1 MRVIIFTQGHADHI
15 GGWSELKGPET
26 ETIAQA
32 NHADRPRIL
41 AAAAALLFAANREA
55 VEASDVTNVDRTYQP
70 PEPVL
75 TATFVDSHSFTLGD
89 RRFELYST
97 PGGETTDSL
106 VAWLPDERTV
116 FTGNLM
122 GPLFGHVPNL
132 YTVRGDKIRS
142 ARLFINSVDR
152 VIGLGPDLLITG
164 HGEPVR
170 GADEIRSRLTQIR
183 DATEYLLDRTIEG
196 MNAGTDLWTLMGQ
209 ITLPPELDIPQG
221 HGKVPWIVRAIWEE
235 HVGWFR
241 FESTT
246 ELYNVPPSAIW
257 AELTVLAGGTPALVR
272 AAQTHLDAGRPLHA
286 LNFVDMILTTGAEG
300 PRCLGNQDW
309 GARAAP
315 CGEWPR
321 ELQRGSLAGVRDPRH
336 QGARKNKLTPQHTS
350 QVDPAPAI
358 GLDRLD
364 RFEGLCAESS
374 SEVTI
379 ARALTPG
386 TAVSRRY
393 RFEGTVGTVV
403 GDSVPWWP
411 EAPRPPARAPNIVMV
426 VLDDVGFAQLGCYG
440 RGYRHPGHRSV
451 GGARCS
457 VPQFSRHGP
466 LLSDVRVSVDR
477 AQPSCRRH
485 GVGRQHG
492 QRLSRLSRIRL
503 PRGHD
508 HRRATGRRRLRH
520 LLRREMASGS
530 SSGDGPAWP
539 VRPLAAGTRVRSLLR
554 VPARY
559 DRPVDAEPVGGQPFG
574 RSNQGCGLS
583 PFRGPGRSLPRV
595 SAGLPLGQFQ
605 TGPFFMYLAFGAGHN
620 PHQVPRP
627 YIERYAGRFDD
638 GWDAARDRILAR
650 QIAAGV
656 VPGDTRMPPPNPD
669 VPPWDSLGGDERR
682 LFARMEEVFAG
693 FLTHADEQLGRLV
706 DFLEAHS
713 LIDDTMLIVLSDNGA
728 SSEGGRFGYVS
739 PPHRSGRF
747 PALADNLGQVDLLG
761 GPLTANHYPSGWAQ
775 AGNTPLR
782 YYKMHTH
789 GGGIRAPLIIHWPAR
804 LTHREVIGDQY
815 HHAVDIVPT
824 ILEELGLSVPDE
836 FRGVPQ
842 LPLHGTSMA
851 YTFDD
856 PQAPT
861 RKDRQYYE
869 IHGHRGLWNEGWKAV
884 TYHHP
889 GTPFADDR
897 WELYHIEEDFS
908 ESTDLADIHPDKVD
922 ELVARWWVEAG
933 ANAVLPLEERTVTLS
948 GNPNAE
954 PRADKYT
961 FTYLPGAFL
970 PDTAMCPDLFNRSFR
985 ISAVV
990 DAFEGAHN
998 GLLLAIGDRFAGFS
1012 FFVQDGHLVFDY
1024 NASRNHS
1031 IITTSSR
1038 FPRCDAARGRHRG
1051 YRPSQRR
1058 CDVLR

>member
-1 MRVIIFTQGHADHI
+1 M
-15 GGWSELKGPET
+15 
-26 ETIAQA
+26 
-32 NHADRPRIL
+32 
-41 AAAAALLFAANREA
+41 
-55 VEASDVTNVDRTYQP
+55 
-70 PEPVL
+70 
-75 TATFVDSHSFTLGD
+75 
-89 RRFELYST
+89 
-97 PGGETTDSL
+97 
-106 VAWLPDERTV
+106 
-116 FTGNLM
+116 
-122 GPLFGHVPNL
+122 
-132 YTVRGDKIRS
+132 
-142 ARLFINSVDR
+142 
-152 VIGLGPDLLITG
+152 
-164 HGEPVR
+164 
-170 GADEIRSRLTQIR
+170 
-183 DATEYLLDRTIEG
+183 
-196 MNAGTDLWTLMGQ
+196 
-209 ITLPPELDIPQG
+209 
-221 HGKVPWIVRAIWEE
+221 
-235 HVGWFR
+235 
-241 FESTT
+241 
-246 ELYNVPPSAIW
+246 
-257 AELTVLAGGTPALVR
+257 
-272 AAQTHLDAGRPLHA
+272 
-286 LNFVDMILTTGAEG
+286 
-300 PRCLGNQDW
+300 
-309 GARAAP
+309 
-315 CGEWPR
+315 
-321 ELQRGSLAGVRDPRH
+321 
-336 QGARKNKLTPQHTS
+336 
-350 QVDPAPAI
+350 
-358 GLDRLD
+358 
-364 RFEGLCAESS
+364 
-374 SEVTI
+374 
-379 ARALTPG
+379 
-386 TAVSRRY
+386 SRRY
-393 RFEGTVGTVV
+393 RFEGTIGTVI

-411 EAPRPPARAPNIVMV
+411 DAPRPPARAPNIVMV

-440 RGYRHPGHRSV
+440 GDIDTPVIDRLAGRGARYRNFHVTALCSPTRACLLTGRNHHAVGMGLVANMDNGFPGYRGYVSHEATTIAELLGDV
-451 GGARCS
+451 GYATYCVGKWHL
-457 VPQFSRHGP
+457 VPPREMGP
-466 LLSDVRVSVDR
+466 LGPFDHWPLGRGFDHYYGFLHGMTDQWTPNLWEDNHSV
-477 AQPSCRRH
+477 AQPEGPDYH
-485 GVGRQHG
+485 
-492 QRLSRLSRIRL
+492 LSADLVDHSLEYLRDYLS
-503 PRGHD
+503 
-508 HRRATGRRRLRH
+508 AN
-520 LLRREMASGS
+520 S
-530 SSGDGPAWP
+530 
-539 VRPLAAGTRVRSLLR
+539 
-554 VPARY
+554 
-559 DRPVDAEPVGGQPFG
+559 DR
-574 RSNQGCGLS
+574 
-583 PFRGPGRSLPRV
+583 
-595 SAGLPLGQFQ
+595 
-605 TGPFFMYLAFGAGHN
+605 PFFMYLAFGAGHN

-669 VPPWDSLGGDERR
+669 VAPWDSLSGDERR

-693 FLTHADEQLGRLV
+693 FLTHADDQLGRLV
-706 DFLEAHS
+706 DFLEAHN

-747 PALADNLGQVDLLG
+747 PTLADNLGQVDLLG

-804 LTHREVIGDQY
+804 LTHRAVIGDQY

-824 ILEELGLSVPDE
+824 ILQELGLSVPDE

-869 IHGHRGLWNEGWKAV
+869 IHGHRGLWHEGWKAV

-908 ESTDLADIHPDKVD
+908 ESTDLADIHPDKVG
-922 ELVARWWVEAG
+922 ELVALWWVEAG

-948 GNPNAE
+948 GDPKAE

-990 DAFEGAHN
+990 EAFEGAHN

-1031 IITTSSR
+1031 IVTTSQPIPESATLLDVAIEVID
-1038 FPRCDAARGRHRG
+1038 PRNAEATFFVDGRESGNAVISPTIVTGISMGGIQCGRG
-1051 YRPSQRR
+1051 YLTPVSERYANPFVYTGELHSVTVTLQQKPPNADEEAFAVIMREQ
-1058 CDVLR
+1058 